1 MAERVE
7 RNNNAQCSH
16 CWLCRN
22 VCPAYK
28 ILKDEIA
35 SPRAKNVS
43 IDAFMWNKVQL
54 DWKYFFEY
62 CNWCSA
68 CVAVCPLKYW
78 FDAITARE
86 FVVKHWFV
94 SEENKQMIENIEKWR
109 NPFWEIKWWGGVPD
123 KLYCC

>member
-1 MAERVE
+1 MAERVI
-7 RNNNAQCSH
+7 RDSNAICSH

-35 SPRAKNVS
+35 SPRAKNIS
-43 IDAFMWNKVQL
+43 IDAFVDNKVKI

-62 CNWCSA
+62 CNGCEA
-68 CVAVCPLKYW
+68 CVAVCPIKCW
-78 FDAITARE
+78 FDAIKARE
-86 FVVKHWFV
+86 EVVKSWFI
-94 SEENKQMIENIEKWR
+94 SKENNEMLENIEKYR
-109 NPFWEIKWWGGVPD
+109 NPFWKVEEWNKTPD